1 MMPSDE
7 YDFRK
12 ALVSYVTLLQ
22 AVQANIASSIDA
34 RPVGQRDELEMI
46 HERVSSVIGIM
57 KSDLQRLS

>member
-1 MMPSDE
+1 MPSDE

-12 ALVSYVTLLQ
+12 ALMSHVTLLE

-46 HERVSSVIGIM
+46 HERVSNIIGIM
-57 KSDLQRLS
+57 KSDLNRI